1 MINLGVD
8 VIYIINRSRDKERLL
23 STLAELNKIDTN
35 NIEIIRAVEG
45 EDLPSIGDLIES
57 KKLAPRFLDPIGLLT
72 RNIIATALSHHRT
85 ITQFNS
91 SEYDT
96 CLILEDDIKFT
107 DIFWKEMY
115 NNGIKQFISDIK
127 SNQYDVVYWGK
138 ESTHIPTLS
147 NVTNN
152 LNIVNTNVNAYGAH
166 AYQLNKEGASKLL
179 KDLLPVQYAA
189 DVFLETCDIRILSP
203 ISSFILQ
210 EKDIIPTNKKRG
222 IINSITGLGLSGEFS
237 STRVDI
243 LNYFDE
249 WTGSKYMRN
258 IQQAGIYKD
267 IPVEKVTFKNKKLNN
282 GQIVE
287 NWSTIH
293 FSLK

>member
-35 NIEIIRAVEG
+35 NVEVITAVEG
-45 EDLPSIGDLIES
+45 EDLPSIEDLIES

-72 RNIIATALSHHRT
+72 RNIIATALSHHKA

-127 SNQYDVVYWGK
+127 SNQYDIVYWGK

-152 LNIVNTNVNAYGAH
+152 LNVVNTNVNAYGAH
-166 AYQLNKEGASKLL
+166 AYQLNREGASKLL

-210 EKDIIPTNKKRG
+210 EKDIISTVNRQR
-222 IINSITGLGLSGEFS
+222 IIKSITNLGVTGEYS
-237 STRVDI
+237 STRSDI
-243 LNYFDE
+243 LNKYDE
-249 WTGSKYMRN
+249 WAGSKYKVNTR
-258 IQQAGIYKD
+258 QAYIYKD
-267 IPVEKVTFKNKKLNN
+267 IPVEKVTFKSKKLNN

-287 NWSTIH
+287 NWSTLH